1 MLWKP
6 ALAVRVQDQT
16 TEVEE
21 RAMIDLGILASAK
34 KVFLYQQP
42 LPALL
47 DAAPGIHGL
56 RDGIVFHIEPQG

>member
-1 MLWKP
+1 
-6 ALAVRVQDQT
+6 
-16 TEVEE
+16 
-21 RAMIDLGILASAK
+21 MIDLGILASAK